1 VLKADNSL
9 LNKKGVIIHM
19 FTGSMVALV
28 TPFKNGKVDA
38 QGLRNLVKFHLEN
51 GTDVICP
58 CGTTGEAATLSLE
71 EHEEVVNITVD
82 ATGGKVPVLAGTG
95 SNNTEEAI
103 RLTRHATRAG
113 VAGCLLITPY
123 YNRPTQEGLIAHF
136 KKIAEAVPVP
146 IVLYNVPSRTGV
158 NMLPETVAQ
167 LSEIPAIV
175 GIKEASGSL
184 SQVSEI
190 INLCKKD
197 IAVVSGDDINTL
209 PIMAVGGKGV
219 ISVTANIAPKLVSLM
234 VQAFVKGRLDEAQ
247 KLHHHLLPLNNA
259 MFLQTNPIPV
269 KTALGLMGK
278 ISPEM
283 RLPLCPMPQELTAKL
298 EKILR
303 QYQLVS

>member
-1 VLKADNSL
+1 
-9 LNKKGVIIHM
+9 M

-28 TPFKNGKVDA
+28 TPFKDGKVDTK
-38 QGLRNLVKFHLEN
+38 GLRELVKFQIEN

-71 EHEEVVNITVD
+71 EHEEVVNIVME
-82 ATGGKVPVLAGTG
+82 AAAGKVKVLAGTG

-103 RLTRHATRAG
+103 RLTRHAAKAG

-123 YNRPTQEGLIAHF
+123 YNRPTQDGLIAHF
-136 KKIAEAVPVP
+136 KKIAEAVKIPL
-146 IVLYNVPSRTGV
+146 VLYNVPGRTGV
-158 NMLPETVAQ
+158 NMLPETVAK

-197 IAVVSGDDINTL
+197 FSVVSGDDINTL
-209 PIMAVGGKGV
+209 PMLAVGGKGV
-219 ISVTANIAPKLVSLM
+219 ISVTANIAPRLVSDM
-234 VQAFVKGRLDEAQ
+234 VRAFDAGRLDEAQ
-247 KLHHHLLPLNNA
+247 RLHHYLIPLHNA

-278 ISPEM
+278 ISSEM
-283 RLPLCPMPQELTAKL
+283 RLPLCAMPADLTEKLRGVLKKYEL
-298 EKILR
+298 IP
-303 QYQLVS
+303 S